1 MQMVNFSVYKKTNK
15 MRKSIFLAFLLLTFF
30 FLASSQERANGSW
43 SLEDCIN
50 YAMENNIQIKQTV
63 LNTQYSENLLKQ
75 SRLSQIPNL
84 NGSLGY
90 NYSWGRAL
98 DQTTYRYT
106 DNSQINSVN
115 LGISTSVNLFNGLQV
130 RNTIQQN
137 ELKLMASYQ
146 DVEKIKNDISLNIAA
161 AYLTILFNKELL
173 SVTQNQLEITE
184 QQVSRTRK
192 MVDAGKLAEGSFLE
206 IQAQYAGEELNLVNA
221 ENQLS
226 ISLLNLQQILDLPI
240 DSAFDVYIPQLEDPD
255 ENPIV
260 MSAIEVYRI
269 AEQEM
274 PQIKGAQFSLESSQK
289 QLNIAKGA
297 RSPQLYLSGNFN
309 SGYSDLREQVTELTP
324 VIPIIGNTAADFTGI
339 NVYGPEINVPT
350 VGAYPFT
357 NQLIDNRSAG
367 VGLGLSIPIFN
378 GWQVNTS
385 VANAR
390 IALENSQL
398 ELQSE
403 KLMLYASIQQ
413 AYADAFAALKKF
425 RASERA
431 LVSMEE
437 SFKYT
442 EKKFEVGLVNTVEF
456 NTSKNQLTATQSDLL
471 QSKYDFIFRI
481 KILNFYRGEPIT
493 L

>member
-1 MQMVNFSVYKKTNK
+1 
-15 MRKSIFLAFLLLTFF
+15 MRKSVLLAFLLLTFF
-30 FLASSQERANGSW
+30 FQASAQEPGNGLW
-43 SLEDCIN
+43 SLDDCIS

-75 SRLSQIPNL
+75 SKLGQIPNL

-106 DNSQINSVN
+106 NNSQINSINV
-115 LGISTSVNLFNGLQV
+115 GVSTSVNLFNGLQV

-137 ELKLMASYQ
+137 ELNLMASYA
-146 DVEKIKNDISLNIAA
+146 DVEKVKNDISLNIAA
-161 AYLTILFNKELL
+161 AYLTILFNKELMG
-173 SVTQNQLEITE
+173 VTQNQLEITE

-206 IQAQYAGEELNLVNA
+206 IQAQFAAEELNLVNA
-221 ENQLS
+221 ENQLV
-226 ISLLNLQQILDLPI
+226 ISLLNLQQTLDLPV
-240 DSAFDVYIPQLEDPD
+240 DTAFDVFIPELDDPD

-260 MSAIEVYRI
+260 MSALDVYRI

-274 PQIKGAQFSLESSQK
+274 PQIKSAQYSLESSEK
-289 QLNIAKGA
+289 QLSVAKGG

-309 SGYSDLREQVTELTP
+309 TGYSDIRQQVSFGDP
-324 VIPIIGNTAADFTGI
+324 VIYPIGITDDGVNVNSYPSESLLYGN
-339 NVYGPEINVPT
+339 
-350 VGAYPFT
+350 YPFG
-357 NQLIDNRSAG
+357 NQLLDNRSAA

-378 GWQVNTS
+378 GWQVNTGI
-385 VANAR
+385 ANAR
-390 IALENSQL
+390 IALESSQL
-398 ELQSE
+398 DLQSK
-403 KLMLYASIQQ
+403 KLMLYASVQQ

-456 NTSKNQLTATQSDLL
+456 NTSKNQLTSTQSDLL
-471 QSKYDFIFRI
+471 QAKYDFIFRI